1 MNRTPIWLTLIL
13 LISPA
18 CQQGPQKTEKE
29 EMDHRVTV
37 KIERLVNIV
46 PAGASK
52 RAMMAMARHPDGT
65 IYLALQTDPPALY
78 SSADNGET
86 WTSSPADLGRPHQV
100 VQGMGVSAA
109 GRIFLI
115 HQTSGDHPP
124 NQKEL
129 RLYGQD
135 LFVSYSDDRGKTW
148 TTSETDFT
156 KFGAG
161 TPNIKFHEDGNRA
174 VIEQPDGTLLF
185 NTTVVSSE
193 EYKKKHPPTDP
204 VSPPNYMY
212 GGTPEDYFGDVV
224 LRSTDGGVTWGEPAR
239 VYTDLNAHE
248 STLAIGPNDPNH
260 VLVMTRIQ
268 RLGRPEE
275 DGAKMM
281 METGNPMHYYKQGA
295 LFESKDGGRMFQ
307 LAPGGMT
314 DWYGH
319 RGTVDWTPSNV
330 VVVTHA
336 WGHSG
341 NTRRAARISLDGGQT
356 WVDGTRSGTPL
367 MNRSKKFLLA
377 PVAGFTT
384 PTVELSPGRF
394 MTAVY
399 HYAHIESVPD
409 HLKGVVAGVFWT
421 LEKASGSEE

>member
-1 MNRTPIWLTLIL
+1 M
-13 LISPA
+13 
-18 CQQGPQKTEKE
+18 
-29 EMDHRVTV
+29 TV
-37 KIERLVNIV
+37 KIDRLVPIV
-46 PAGASK
+46 PKGASK
-52 RAMMAMARHPDGT
+52 RAMMRMARHPDGT
-65 IYLALQTDPPALY
+65 IYLALQTDPPTLY

-100 VQGMGVSAA
+100 VQGMGVNGK

-135 LFVSYSDDRGKTW
+135 LFVSYSDDGGKAW

-204 VSPPNYMY
+204 VSPPNFMY
-212 GGTPEDYFGDVV
+212 GGTPDDYFGDVV
-224 LRSTDGGVTWGEPAR
+224 LRSTDGGVTWGEPSR

-260 VLVMTRIQ
+260 IMVMTRIQ
-268 RLGRPEE
+268 RLGRPQE
-275 DGAKMM
+275 DGARMM

-295 LFESKDGGRMFQ
+295 LFESRDAGRIFPPGGWRNDRLVRPPGDGQLVFQQRRGGDPCLGASREYAQGGADQPGRRTDLGRRHPLRDPAHEPVQEVPAGARGGVHVPHHRDRSGSLHDGHLPLRTHRVGSGPPQGGRR
-307 LAPGGMT
+307 GG
-314 DWYGH
+314 
-319 RGTVDWTPSNV
+319 
-330 VVVTHA
+330 
-336 WGHSG
+336 
-341 NTRRAARISLDGGQT
+341 ILD
-356 WVDGTRSGTPL
+356 P
-367 MNRSKKFLLA
+367 
-377 PVAGFTT
+377 
-384 PTVELSPGRF
+384 
-394 MTAVY
+394 
-399 HYAHIESVPD
+399 
-409 HLKGVVAGVFWT
+409 
-421 LEKASGSEE
+421 